1 MRRTARFSRRSKC
14 RRRTRSGGHHAVLR
28 GRSCARRPGSLARLP
43 RRRGARPC
51 GVRGPRDPPAAPPG
65 PFGAWTEPLWK
76 GYANPAAK
84 AGNASRRLL
93 RHLRRQVHRPA
104 LGRALLRSG
113 LPPGCLPRAARAVEG
128 VDGASRAVA
137 GAEAAAQARRR
148 GPARAEEARE
158 ARRCGQQSGP
168 AIGSPTAGLA
178 HPCGGRERTALPFER
193 SRRDSSAR
201 ARRSPSA
208 AAVRCRQRRETSK
221 GHGRSWR
228 AGSLRELVRVHYSTG

>member
-1 MRRTARFSRRSKC
+1 MER
-14 RRRTRSGGHHAVLR
+14 LR
-28 GRSCARRPGSLARLP
+28 
-43 RRRGARPC
+43 
-51 GVRGPRDPPAAPPG
+51 D
-65 PFGAWTEPLWK
+65 
-76 GYANPAAK
+76 PAAK
-84 AGNASRRLL
+84 PGNASRRLL

-168 AIGSPTAGLA
+168 GDLQPDRVSGDEGNEEDEEAG
-178 HPCGGRERTALPFER
+178 GE
-193 SRRDSSAR
+193 D
-201 ARRSPSA
+201 
-208 AAVRCRQRRETSK
+208 RCR
-221 GHGRSWR
+221 GHGKDKDKGKNEGK
-228 AGSLRELVRVHYSTG
+228 AKGQYKG

>member
-1 MRRTARFSRRSKC
+1 VPPENPWRWPPCGPPWPFMRLPTWKPGLPPST
-14 RRRTRSGGHHAVLR
+14 TRSSTVWCTRPSRSSCSATRSLR
-28 GRSCARRPGSLARLP
+28 SLDGAPMERL
-43 RRRGARPC
+43 
-51 GVRGPRDPPAAPPG
+51 RD
-65 PFGAWTEPLWK
+65 
-76 GYANPAAK
+76 PAAK
-84 AGNASRRLL
+84 PGNASRRLL

-168 AIGSPTAGLA
+168 AICSPTAGLA